1 MESPDI
7 RPDPGRGRRD
17 KVATLAEAGALVR
30 DGDRIGFGGSNALW
44 RRPLSFARELVR
56 QGRRDLHLFNMIGG
70 LEVDM
75 LIGAGAVAS
84 TNTCYVG
91 LDEFGHSPHF
101 QRAARDGTVEVNE
114 YSEFTFMASFRAA
127 NMGLP
132 FMPWKTAWGSDVVER
147 LGWKTIRCPYT
158 DVEMLAVPANPL
170 DVAVIQA
177 VRADEGGNVELSKP
191 LDFIYDFD
199 YTISR
204 AAKRVIV
211 CAEVV
216 EPLLDSSRTAMIGRE
231 VDRVVHAPGGGW
243 PCGVAS
249 HYQVDAA
256 HITERYLPA
265 TADKQSFAAYLE
277 EVVVPGEITDA

>member
-1 MESPDI
+1 M
-7 RPDPGRGRRD
+7 PGTSRKD
-17 KVATLAEAGALVR
+17 KRATLAEAAAFIA

-44 RRPLSFARELVR
+44 RRPLAFARELVR
-56 QGRRDLHLFNMIGG
+56 QGRRDLHVFNMIGG
-70 LEVDM
+70 LEVDL

-101 QRAARDGTVEVNE
+101 QRAARTGEIEINE
-114 YSEFTFMASFRAA
+114 YSEFTFMASLRAA
-127 NMGLP
+127 GMGLP
-132 FMPWKTAWGSDVVER
+132 FIPWKTAWGSEVVER
-147 LGWKTIRCPYT
+147 LGWKTVTCPYT
-158 DVEMLAVPANPL
+158 DVELLAVPANPL

-177 VRADEGGNVELSKP
+177 VRVDQGGNVELSQP

-211 CAEVV
+211 CAERI
-216 EPLLDSSRTAMIGRE
+216 EPLRDASRTAMIGRE
-231 VDRVVHAPGGGW
+231 VDCVVHAPGGGW

-249 HYQVDAA
+249 RYQVDAA
-256 HITERYLPA
+256 HLNETYLPA
-265 TADKQSFAAYLE
+265 TVDEESFAAYIE
-277 EVVVPGEITDA
+277 EVVNAGEPTVA